1 MLTVD
6 IDVGGTL
13 TDGIFLRDGAMACVK
28 VDTTPHDLTVCLF
41 DCLTQGATQLG
52 FEDIDIFLENVDL
65 IRWSTT
71 ITSNVLAEQR
81 GPRLGLIVSRGHE
94 SDFYGET
101 QHSVLLDRLI
111 SAANVIGV
119 DIDTPEAEIM
129 QSARGLLETG
139 VRRICVSLA
148 GADRDPSAEIRI
160 KRVIEQQYPDH
171 FLGSVPVLAGSDI
184 GRGADDRTRT
194 SCALINAYT
203 HGALAAT
210 LFKAEDE
217 LRDAHRYQGAF
228 FVSHINGGVAGIA
241 KTKAIDTMESGPI
254 LGIHASAYLA
264 KELGLRDV
272 VALDVGGTT
281 AKVSLL
287 QNGEPLFRKPTD
299 FFGIPVGLSLPYLRS
314 VALGGGSV
322 VRPAPVGA
330 NPS

>member
-1 MLTVD
+1 MD

-13 TDGIFLRDGAMACVK
+13 TDGIFLRDGAIHCVK

-41 DCLTQGATQLG
+41 DCLSQGATQIG
-52 FEDIDIFLENVDL
+52 FDDVDAFLEHVDL

-94 SDFYGET
+94 ADFYGEKPR
-101 QHSVLLDRLI
+101 SILLDRLI
-111 SAANVIGV
+111 SGANVIGV
-119 DIDTPEAEIM
+119 DAATPEAEIM

-139 VRRICVSLA
+139 VRRICLSLA

-184 GRGADDRTRT
+184 GRCADDRTRT
-194 SCALINAYT
+194 YCALINAYT

-217 LRDAHRYQGAF
+217 LRDAHHYQGAF
-228 FVSHINGGVAGIA
+228 FISHINGGVASIA
-241 KTKAIDTMESGPI
+241 
-254 LGIHASAYLA
+254 
-264 KELGLRDV
+264 
-272 VALDVGGTT
+272 
-281 AKVSLL
+281 
-287 QNGEPLFRKPTD
+287 
-299 FFGIPVGLSLPYLRS
+299 
-314 VALGGGSV
+314 
-322 VRPAPVGA
+322 
-330 NPS
+330 